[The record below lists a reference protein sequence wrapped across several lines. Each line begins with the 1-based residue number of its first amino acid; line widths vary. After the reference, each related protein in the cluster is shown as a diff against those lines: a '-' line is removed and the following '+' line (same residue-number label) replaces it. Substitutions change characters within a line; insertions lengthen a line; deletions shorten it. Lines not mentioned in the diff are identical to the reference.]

1 MKIRNS
7 CQNKL
12 EAVTSTGELPRGVA
26 GRLRVL
32 HSLLLVTQVTMK
44 SFVSP

>member
-1 MKIRNS
+1 MKIRKS

-12 EAVTSTGELPRGVA
+12 EAVTGMGELPRDVA

-32 HSLLLVTQVTMK
+32 HK
-44 SFVSP
+44 